1 MTLYNR
7 YIFIMALIFGIT
19 ALVFAISAVA
29 NLGLCITVYVIESLI
44 LTELFIY
51 LNPKAKRNL
60 SRVNIFLFALF
71 LLLVAAKVAEIL
83 LGIRLLF

>member
-7 YIFIMALIFGIT
+7 YILIMALIFGIT
-19 ALVFAISAVA
+19 ALIFAISAVV

-51 LNPKAKRNL
+51 LNPRAKRNL

-71 LLLVAAKVAEIL
+71 LMLVATKVAEIL
-83 LGIRLLF
+83 LGMKLLF